1 VVLGH
6 APGRALRQRLEP
18 AGLEQ
23 LGKALEGLKQLEKL
37 KDLEKLATLFPKK

>member
-1 VVLGH
+1 G
-6 APGRALRQRLEP
+6 